1 MTLVELEP
9 APTAAAR
16 RAGAPDRP
24 PRRARHTLEAG
35 GLLELDRLAALA
47 DRLPAASVEHN
58 LGAVPAVLPGG
69 QAPRADLSPG
79 EVVRGI
85 ATNGCWIVLKNVE
98 QDPEYGRLL
107 DACLDD
113 VEPVVTAGEGR
124 SLLREGFVFLSC
136 PGSVTPVHIDPEHNV
151 LLQVRGRK
159 TMSIGRFPDDEAL
172 HRQAEEL
179 HGGGHRNLP
188 VDALDLQDF
197 PLEPGDGVYVPV
209 LAPHVVRNGPEVSVS
224 LSITWRTRAT
234 LRAGRVHAFSARRRR
249 SGRSPVLPGRSVVR
263 DEVVAGLERVAGRL
277 RAG

>member
-1 MTLVELEP
+1 MTLVQLDP
-9 APTAAAR
+9 APPAAPR
-16 RAGAPDRP
+16 LPGAPDRP

-35 GLLELDRLAALA
+35 GLLELDRLAELA
-47 DRLPAASVEHN
+47 DRLPGASVEHN

-69 QAPRADLSPG
+69 RAPQADLTPG
-79 EVVRGI
+79 DVVRGI

-98 QDPEYGRLL
+98 QDPEYARLL
-107 DACLDD
+107 DSCLDD
-113 VEPVVTAGEGR
+113 VEPVVTGGEGR

-159 TMSIGRFPDDEAL
+159 TMSIGRFDSDEAL
-172 HRQAEEL
+172 HRKAEEL
-179 HGGGHRNLP
+179 HGGGHRNLA
-188 VDALDLQDF
+188 VDALDLQEF

-209 LAPHVVRNGPEVSVS
+209 RAPHVVRNGDEVSVS

-234 LRAGRVHAFSARRRR
+234 LRSGRVHAFSARRRR
-249 SGRSPVLPGRSVVR
+249 AGRTPVLPGRSVLR
-263 DEVVAGLERVAGRL
+263 DEAVSGLERVVGKL